1 MNEIFQYVVS
11 GVLLYALSKLVDH
24 YVNPVY
30 PEGAKLE
37 LFRRRFEVYKGLYY
51 RYCYDFQ
58 TGKKIEVEELK
69 ILYGDI
75 LSFYHSHYLKDENM
89 SELLSLNMQKRL
101 RKVVASTS
109 NKDLKMFQ
117 RQISN
122 DYRVICK
129 EMRYSLMGKL
139 VSPLDF
145 IFYGFSLFGL
155 IAIFSALFLAPL
167 SSFWS
172 LALTAVGTFLV
183 SCAYFVAY
191 KFLHVNF

>member
-58 TGKKIEVEELK
+58 TGEKIETEGLK
-69 ILYGDI
+69 ELYGDI
-75 LSFYHSHYLKDENM
+75 LGFYHSHYLRDENM
-89 SELLSLNMQKRL
+89 SELLSSNMQKRL
-101 RKVVASTS
+101 REVVVSAS
-109 NKDLKMFQ
+109 NEDLKMFQ

-129 EMRYSLMGKL
+129 EIRYSLIGKIHSIYDWFFL
-139 VSPLDF
+139 GF
-145 IFYGFSLFGL
+145 ILGGTVSLFG
-155 IAIFSALFLAPL
+155 AFLCSQFILEWEP
-167 SSFWS
+167 
-172 LALTAVGTFLV
+172 VFLV
-183 SCAYFVAY
+183 ASFIFIGSAYYISAKY
-191 KFLHVNF
+191 LRVNF